1 MSVARRSDGLP
12 LYQDLPV
19 APGVAART
27 SWGLYGPDD
36 EVGSINLLTPDRVRE
51 AAALVRT
58 GHVFPLNL
66 DLELVDP
73 PLSGRRM
80 FEHHIMVSDRG
91 TEDWYDAFYP
101 QAASQWDALSHCGH
115 PRLGFYN
122 GHQVSEIT
130 GKAGTPNGI
139 DNWARRGIA
148 GRFVLA
154 DVGRYRDAVGRP
166 IDHAVSDIV
175 TLEDLEETLAAA
187 GVEQAPGDILLVRTG
202 WLTWY
207 ATTEQATRDA
217 MGADL
222 GYATP
227 GLECTE
233 RIAEWLW
240 DHEIAAIVA
249 DNPGVEVVPVI
260 QEDVETF
267 LHFRLIPLL
276 GMAMAELFDLDGL
289 AADCATDGVYQ
300 GFFTAAPMNKVGGSG
315 STGNAL
321 AIK

>member
-1 MSVARRSDGLP
+1 MTDARRSDGLP
-12 LYQDLPV
+12 WYRDLPV
-19 APGVAART
+19 AVGVAART
-27 SWGLYGPDD
+27 SWGLFGLDD
-36 EVGSINLLTPDRVRE
+36 QVGSINLLTPERVRS
-51 AAALVRT
+51 AATLVRT
-58 GHVFPLNL
+58 GRVFPLNL
-66 DLELVDP
+66 DLELIDP

-80 FEHHIMVSDRG
+80 FQHHISVTDKG

-122 GHQVSEIT
+122 GHQMHEIT
-130 GKAGTPNGI
+130 GRAGTPNGI
-139 DNWARRGIA
+139 DNWARLGIA

-154 DVGRYRDAVGRP
+154 DVGRYRESVGRP
-166 IDHAVSDIV
+166 IDQATSDVV
-175 TLEDLEETLAAA
+175 TLEDLEGTLAKAR
-187 GVEQAPGDILLVRTG
+187 VSVSPGDILLMRTG
-202 WLTWY
+202 WRTWY
-207 ATTEQATRDA
+207 ATTDQLTRDV
-217 MGADL
+217 MGANLD
-222 GYATP
+222 YATP

-233 RIAEWLW
+233 RVAAWLW
-240 DHEIAAIVA
+240 DHEVAAIVA

-276 GMAMAELFDLDGL
+276 GMALGELFELDPL
-289 AADCATDGVYQ
+289 AADCAADGIYD